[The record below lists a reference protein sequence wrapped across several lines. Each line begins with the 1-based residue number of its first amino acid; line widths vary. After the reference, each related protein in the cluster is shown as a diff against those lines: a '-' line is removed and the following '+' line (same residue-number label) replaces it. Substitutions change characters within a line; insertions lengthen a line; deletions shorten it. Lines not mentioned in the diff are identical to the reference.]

1 MSTSKLRWVSD
12 GRTYA
17 IGLALALVAGSAA
30 AQTPAPAPA
39 PAAVPFAT
47 PYKIIDNTYSVGTP
61 TVSIYLIETS
71 KGLILIDAGY
81 AEDAPVVEKNIR
93 ALGFKLKDVKI
104 LLENHA
110 HRDHVGGL
118 AKLKAD
124 TGATLITSVG
134 DRYALENGVFPGS
147 ESDLHTRFPPVK
159 VDRVVKDG
167 ETIELG
173 GLTLTAH
180 ITPGHTQ
187 GSTSW
192 SWPAKDIDGTKHI
205 VLDFCGATVSRN
217 SLVPEQYPGIVADYR
232 RTFATA
238 KSLPGDVFLAP
249 HSEFY
254 GPEAKRL
261 KLGDPGP
268 NPFIDRAGFEALV
281 DHQHRLFETEL
292 AKQQKAAA
300 K

>member
-1 MSTSKLRWVSD
+1 MSLNTFYKSQNIRLGAVAL
-12 GRTYA
+12 A
-17 IGLALALVAGSAA
+17 IGLVAGSAS
-30 AQTPAPAPA
+30 AQTPAP
-39 PAAVPFAT
+39 VPVAT

-61 TVSIYLIETS
+61 TVSVYLIETS
-71 KGLILIDAGY
+71 KGLILLDASY
-81 AEDAPVVEKNIR
+81 AEDAPLIEKNIR
-93 ALGFKLKDVKI
+93 ALGFKLKDIKI

-118 AKLKAD
+118 AQLKAD
-124 TGATLITSVG
+124 TGATMISSVG
-134 DRYALENGVFPGS
+134 DRYALEKGVFPGS

-192 SWPAKDIDGTKHI
+192 SWPVKDIDGTTHT

-232 RTFATA
+232 HTFATA
-238 KSLPGDVFLAP
+238 KNLPGDVFLAP

-254 GPEAKRL
+254 GPEAKRA

-281 DHQHRLFETEL
+281 DYQHGLFETEL

>member
-1 MSTSKLRWVSD
+1 MSTANLRVAR
-12 GRTYA
+12 G
-17 IGLALALVAGSAA
+17 GLTCAAALALGFIAGSAT
-30 AQTPAPAPA
+30 AQTQAPSPIE
-39 PAAVPFAT
+39 T
-47 PYKIIDNTYSVGTP
+47 PYKIIDNTYSVGSP
-61 TVSIYLIETS
+61 TVSVYLIKTD
-71 KGLILIDAGY
+71 KGLILLDVGY
-81 AEDAPVVEKNIR
+81 AEDAAQVEKNIQ

-124 TGATLITSVG
+124 TGATMIASEG

-167 ETIELG
+167 EIIELG
-173 GLTLTAH
+173 GLKLTAH
-180 ITPGHTQ
+180 ITAGHTK

-192 SWPAKDIDGTKHI
+192 SWPVKDADGTSHI
-205 VLDFCGATVSRN
+205 ALDFCGATVSRN

-232 RTFATA
+232 HTFATA

-254 GPEAKRL
+254 GPAAKRA
-261 KLGDPGP
+261 KLGGPGP

-281 DHQHRLFETEL
+281 DHQRELFETEL